1 MRVNISVPRE
11 AYTASRSIE
20 RLLQAENL
28 KAYFKQKNYPLGLDA
43 TSIEDLEKAVG
54 ILKTLCA
61 MRKHV

>member
-11 AYTASRSIE
+11 AYTAFRSIE

-28 KAYFKQKNYPLGLDA
+28 KEYFKQKDYPLDYL
-43 TSIEDLEKAVG
+43 TSIEDLERALK
-54 ILKTLCA
+54 ILKTLWA

>member
-1 MRVNISVPRE
+1 MRVNVSVPRE

-43 TSIEDLEKAVG
+43 TSIEDLEKALE
-54 ILKTLCA
+54 ILKTLRA